1 MNLDGHKKAFN
12 SVGWF
17 IPPYVTLGF
26 LTLIKD
32 AIESGTPF
40 GQPHL
45 EAALAAAYSPE
56 NLAAMVCERYPAT
69 PYVKDYARTIAEAVE
84 AHHLGLRHVAV
95 IGLMPVIEGAG
106 RRLADSRSVRA
117 PTMKSLFPNLA
128 HDCKK
133 EVVAKKI
140 GDTQEVISMF
150 ESFEEFTGGYLYI
163 NSDLYPLDDK
173 TNRHGTLHGAY
184 ADSDFGDPIGFYKA
198 IGSIDFLCLVA
209 SLRAPVSWLAPNRT
223 TASQRLAHYYR
234 TCMAF
239 AAGRPT

>member
-1 MNLDGHKKAFN
+1 
-12 SVGWF
+12 
-17 IPPYVTLGF
+17 
-26 LTLIKD
+26 
-32 AIESGTPF
+32 
-40 GQPHL
+40 L
-45 EAALAAAYSPE
+45 EAALAVAYSPE

-84 AHHLGLRHVAV
+84 AHHLGLRHVAAT
-95 IGLMPVIEGAG
+95 GLMPVIEGAG
-106 RRLADSRSVRA
+106 RRLADSRSVKA

-128 HDCKK
+128 RDCKD

-184 ADSDFGDPIGFYKA
+184 ADSDFGDPISFYKA
-198 IGSIDFLCLVA
+198 ISSIDFLCLVA
-209 SLRAPVSWLAPNRT
+209 SLRAPVSWFAPDT
-223 TASQRLAHYYR
+223 TAASQRLAQYYR
-234 TCMAF
+234 ACTAF